1 MSFDPKDFH
10 NLYVYVD
17 KSDEK
22 LVQLYK
28 DKAYEHNQKVKK
40 DKFPDAGF
48 DLFCPELFTV
58 NPGVT
63 NKIDLKIKCAMKKS
77 SKKYLSYYMYPRSSI
92 SKTPIRLANSVGIID
107 SGYRGNLCAVVDNIS
122 DTNYEIAR
130 HNRLFQICSPQLKPL
145 LVEIIDSLNEFEE
158 TTRGTGGFGSTGY

>member
-28 DKAYEHNQKVKK
+28 DKAYEHNYKVKK

-48 DLFCPELFTV
+48 DLFCPELSTV
-58 NPGVT
+58 YPGLT
-63 NKIDLKIKCAMKKS
+63 NKIDLKM
-77 SKKYLSYYMYPRSSI
+77 
-92 SKTPIRLANSVGIID
+92 
-107 SGYRGNLCAVVDNIS
+107 
-122 DTNYEIAR
+122 
-130 HNRLFQICSPQLKPL
+130 
-145 LVEIIDSLNEFEE
+145 
-158 TTRGTGGFGSTGY
+158 